1 MHRHANSHPGSQLWR
16 PNEGCTS
23 LRSAE
28 LCSKVLQIPNIIF
41 VRLSRGTQ
49 LHRKLVQLWRH
60 SPSTKVSRGRFR
72 TQHHCGIS
80 CGSLLFSDNFFF
92 RLLKL
97 RHNKSTK
104 ERLLSLPLLD
114 SFCFQDLCK
123 LVKMPEANSDLICL
137 AWIINSH
144 LSFGIHKGHLNSRK
158 KIVIPRKTSF

>member
-1 MHRHANSHPGSQLWR
+1 MCIRDSQLWR

-28 LCSKVLQIPNIIF
+28 LCSKVLQILKIFF

-49 LHRKLVQLWRH
+49 VHRRLMQLWRH
-60 SPSTKVSRGRFR
+60 SPSIKVLSRGHFR
-72 TQHHCGIS
+72 TQHRCGITCS
-80 CGSLLFSDNFFF
+80 SLLFSDNFFF
-92 RLLKL
+92 GCSSSQR
-97 RHNKSTK
+97 NNNSTK
-104 ERLLSLPLLD
+104 ERPLSLPLLD